1 LEKTMRNS
9 TAREFSDL
17 SKPALV
23 FESLSASEVKQSLL
37 PFYLGLDFDGR
48 RRRFGGAVS
57 DDSIRQHCS
66 GLDLERSVVLS
77 CSGEAGLLA
86 AIELHP
92 LTSDWEHAE
101 LALAENTEGDR
112 DTIVAHL
119 LQLAA
124 FAAGKRGCTA
134 LVIQSCCS
142 ERAFID
148 LLRGMGRVRTRDD
161 LLWLELGEYSSL
173 CSAYASQASSSQ
185 VS

>member
-1 LEKTMRNS
+1 MRNS
-9 TAREFSDL
+9 TARDFSGL

-23 FESLSASEVKQSLL
+23 FESLSASEVKRSLL
-37 PFYLGLDFDGR
+37 PFYLRLDFDGR

-57 DDSIRQHCS
+57 DDSIIQHCDR
-66 GLDLERSVVLS
+66 LDLERSVVLS
-77 CSGEAGLLA
+77 CSGEAGVLA

-92 LTSDWEHAE
+92 LASDWEHAE
-101 LALAENTEGDR
+101 MALAENAEANR

-142 ERAFID
+142 ERDFID
-148 LLRGMGRVRTRDD
+148 LLRGMGRVQARDD
-161 LLWLELGEYSSL
+161 LLWLELGEYASL
-173 CSAYASQASSSQ
+173 CSAYSS
-185 VS
+185 